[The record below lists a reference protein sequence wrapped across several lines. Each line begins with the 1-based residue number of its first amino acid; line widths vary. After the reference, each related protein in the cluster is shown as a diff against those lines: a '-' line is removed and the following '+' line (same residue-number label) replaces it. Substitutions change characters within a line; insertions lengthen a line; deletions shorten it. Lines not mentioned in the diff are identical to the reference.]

1 MTGQLRQKVTFRT
14 LTATPDGQ
22 GGSYESWADSKSV
35 FAKVERV
42 STVSGGKKAVLYNQ
56 MYEGEIYEVICRYDS
71 VSSFDFGTSQITY
84 DSKTLVIHETFQVK
98 PEGTRRQ
105 QSDRYL
111 GFICSV
117 KNV

>member
-1 MTGQLRQKVTFRT
+1 MTGQLRQKITFRT

-22 GGSYESWADSKSV
+22 GGSYESWSTSKSM
-35 FAKVERV
+35 FAKVERA
-42 STVSGGKKAVLYNQ
+42 SGKKAVLYNQ
-56 MYEGEIYEVICRYDS
+56 MYEGEIYEVICRFDS